1 MDRLPLCVVV
11 SYFDPTLLYVPVNV
25 ALVAVTNYVN

>member
-11 SYFDPTLLYVPVNV
+11 SYFDPALLYAPVNT
-25 ALVAVTNYVN
+25 ALVAVTNCVN